1 MADEVKLVKI
11 ALSLKGIKYE
21 NFEED
26 MSNKSADLLKYN
38 SVNKTVPVLVHN
50 GNPISESLVI
60 VQYIDDVWKGV
71 PLLPQDPY
79 EKAIARFWAKFV
91 DDMHLQ
97 VLENELT
104 VKGKT
109 FFGGDNINLVDISAD
124 LLAYWLEIIEE
135 VTEIKLVTEERFP
148 KITEWAR
155 NFINCQVVNEIL
167 PPRDHLLA
175 YFRKRPNGT
184 QDSSDVA
191 ISDPLR
197 LSKFKRLCRSI
208 DVAVSSQSVDWIMAD
223 EVKLFAIAISPF
235 VCRVKLAL
243 NMKGIKYQNLE
254 EDFPNRS
261 TQLLRYNPLHKK
273 VPVLVHN
280 GNPISESLVI
290 VEYIDDVWKQV
301 PIFPQDPYQKAV
313 ARFWV
318 KFIDEKVVVLLIVF
332 FNKYV
337 CMYRCDQSYCI
348 PALHNVFGNNGGEQ
362 VVAEACENLQVLE
375 NEVGVKGKRFFGGD
389 NMDIVDIVAGFIA
402 YWLGLMEEATQ
413 IKIFTEDKFPK
424 LTKWS
429 DEFVNCQVVKEILPP
444 RSLVLAY
451 YKKRFT
457 YWLGLMEE
465 ATQIK
470 IFTEDKFPK
479 LTKWSDEFVNCQV
492 VKEILPPRSLVLA
505 YYKKRFSKG

>member
-1 MADEVKLVKI
+1 
-11 ALSLKGIKYE
+11 
-21 NFEED
+21 
-26 MSNKSADLLKYN
+26 
-38 SVNKTVPVLVHN
+38 
-50 GNPISESLVI
+50 
-60 VQYIDDVWKGV
+60 
-71 PLLPQDPY
+71 
-79 EKAIARFWAKFV
+79 
-91 DDMHLQ
+91 
-97 VLENELT
+97 
-104 VKGKT
+104 
-109 FFGGDNINLVDISAD
+109 
-124 LLAYWLEIIEE
+124 
-135 VTEIKLVTEERFP
+135 
-148 KITEWAR
+148 
-155 NFINCQVVNEIL
+155 
-167 PPRDHLLA
+167 
-175 YFRKRPNGT
+175 
-184 QDSSDVA
+184 
-191 ISDPLR
+191 
-197 LSKFKRLCRSI
+197 
-208 DVAVSSQSVDWIMAD
+208 MAD

-318 KFIDEKVVVLLIVF
+318 KFIDEK
-332 FNKYV
+332 
-337 CMYRCDQSYCI
+337 CI

-444 RSLVLAY
+444 RSL
-451 YKKRFT
+451 
-457 YWLGLMEE
+457 
-465 ATQIK
+465 
-470 IFTEDKFPK
+470 
-479 LTKWSDEFVNCQV
+479 
-492 VKEILPPRSLVLA
+492 EILPPRSLVLA